1 MNQIADFCIFP
12 PVFRLQ
18 FAVRS
23 LRLTL
28 IVDLVCMPV
37 ELTFRFFSR
46 FLYEATTKE
55 TSKMSRKRQLKCYHE
70 STAMHRKSFTLST
83 ATDELIRGGELNT
96 SWTSELRIL
105 EERKARL

>member
-1 MNQIADFCIFP
+1 MNQIADFCILP
-12 PVFRLQ
+12 PVFSLQ

-23 LRLTL
+23 LFDTDRRS
-28 IVDLVCMPV
+28 CMYA
-37 ELTFRFFSR
+37 RFFSR

-105 EERKARL
+105 KERKARL